1 MPDDNLIP
9 GPDTERAF
17 RDALGCFGTGV
28 TVVTTR
34 TATGP
39 LAITANSFA
48 SVSIEPPL
56 VLWCPARQS
65 ERHDLFTAADRFVIH
80 VMAEDQQATAA
91 HFARTG
97 HDFSGIDWAENADGL
112 PHLAGALARF
122 DCTRSA
128 VHDGGDH
135 SIILGEVHRFWHRA
149 GSGLM
154 FKRGQY
160 GGFAGLI

>member
-1 MPDDNLIP
+1 MTDTSLKP
-9 GPDTERAF
+9 GPDTVRAF

-39 LAITANSFA
+39 LAMTANSFA
-48 SVSIEPPL
+48 SVSIDPAL
-56 VLWCPARQS
+56 VLWCAARTS
-65 ERHDLFTAADRFVIH
+65 ERHDLFTAATGYVIH
-80 VMAEDQQATAA
+80 VMAEDQQDIAA
-91 HFARTG
+91 HFAGTG
-97 HDFSGIDWAENADGL
+97 HDFGGIDWSQGADGL

-122 DCTRSA
+122 DCTRRA

-135 SIILGEVHRFWHRA
+135 SIILGKVRRFWHRS

-154 FKRGQY
+154 FKRGRY